1 MIDNDLGI
9 NDNGLDNDNVNNGN
23 DASDQQISADGS
35 SGNQVDTASSD
46 INDASEIVS
55 ETGTVINGGST
66 NGIYIH

>member
-9 NDNGLDNDNVNNGN
+9 NDNGLDNVNNGN
-23 DASDQQISADGS
+23 DASDPQISADGS

>member
-9 NDNGLDNDNVNNGN
+9 NDNGLDNVNNGN